1 MRTNHSTLHGH
12 REYRPGH
19 TWIKWSLS
27 SMFVGSVIEQSTTH
41 TCEFTLVWMRDH
53 SI

>member
-1 MRTNHSTLHGH
+1 MRTNPSTLHG
-12 REYRPGH
+12 RGDYRPGH
-19 TWIKWSLS
+19 TWIRWPLS
-27 SMFVGSVIEQSTTH
+27 NMFVRSGIEQSTTL